1 MSHKLSKLMNVGGV
15 PGNGKYVPKHMR
27 VKKVITLCS
36 VIASVFLAFVFSVYG
51 GNANAAQADEQGAG
65 NTTKIESVT
74 MRWSGVPDGTDAMG
88 TYVQAP
94 NTYPNTDEPVSFKAT
109 FDYALS
115 GSVDHSPGTVT
126 IRIPAHIFKDRDGSR
141 WEDTVSLSVPEDSKY
156 PGRTDYSYAYD
167 EENDQIVLTN
177 RKTVSASSKALFDVT
192 YTVVDISK
200 VADMEPSKGL
210 SALMSIRDSDD
221 EPAIEKTSNA
231 VYGELNTF
239 ARLVRID
246 KKGVE
251 EYDSYPSS
259 GWGAAPTDAS
269 DYVYVVWNMFVA
281 KDANTQPCDITVTD
295 QPATDGLEVL
305 GYRCTGKDYLD
316 YKLAFNPQG
325 DFTPTATLTIQD
337 DEFHSDNFQYGYQ
350 VSVLT
355 RYPKAKLINGSAVLR
370 NDAMAS
376 ALGVDRKDAAS
387 EVSTKVESTTSTGTA
402 TYTYTGRD
410 SFAVPD
416 PSTHGSKGSSADS
429 PGGIEAIKDGRAAA
443 FNGNFQNYADV
454 QGYRYTLADDGDPT
468 KQDDYGKKTYTV
480 QLVDEDFSLGASG
493 KEERLSTGDYEI
505 AEVTLSTRFFD
516 YVLPSGGTEYVAK
529 ENEDYDAHPSAT
541 LWGKFNGS
549 DEWVELGSYWW
560 KVDGGTYHSFFKDTG
575 GTESDAWSN
584 DYRYTLASGCVAV
597 KMTCDSSYY
606 ETKMELDV
614 NPRLLPSTHVKSI
627 LSDADTGYLV
637 DRNETTTWD
646 STGDKVGGPDGSRA
660 TATISSFKRTSYA
673 RKGLV
678 DFSNDENNQRIALTY
693 RAEYGEMMRHPT
705 TGGDDGV
712 ADEDGYLV
720 SRGYFTPQAS
730 ATFYDLLPQGVE
742 PDLSSVV
749 VRDSCKGREDYFD
762 NEDKYI
768 DDHAS
773 YTTEVK
779 ANWRGSG
786 RNLFVVHVTPSD
798 PSVNYSG
805 ITNRIYSSISIEFRA
820 YYSWDDYADFGGS
833 LENDVA
839 IQSGND
845 MVVAGQ
851 PDDAEEWS
859 PIRLE
864 SDSQGSVDAS
874 TKKLLSGL
882 GDGSGAKQF
891 LYARS
896 VDKIDANVHAS
907 MNLSK
912 SVRGPGNQE
921 WSNGQDGSVIVSAGD
936 EYQYRLRM
944 GSELGSSTSGIV
956 FYDSL
961 ESYVPDDEGARWHG
975 TLQGVDTQQLERR
988 GVKPVVYY
996 STIADLD
1003 LSKALNR
1010 DLSNTSVWTSLK
1022 PSDFSKVTAVAIDC
1036 RTAADGKPFSLGQG
1050 QTLAA
1055 TIDMKAP
1062 SGDDYASAYKASAN
1076 AYNQVWATDVLYNLA
1091 GEKTDDKV
1099 IHQEYTQVGVRRAT
1113 HYMPTTGSPGRA
1125 LLELVGLGL
1134 LVATTVVLHRLSHKE
1149 KVSR

>member
-1 MSHKLSKLMNVGGV
+1 MGRAYPEHDEKNV
-15 PGNGKYVPKHMR
+15 VPKCER
-27 VKKVITLCS
+27 RSDEGFRTRRTFARLGIVALTALA
-36 VIASVFLAFVFSVYG
+36 IALVTFG
-51 GNANAAQADEQGAG
+51 GYAAAAQADARAG
-65 NTTKIESVT
+65 SSDDVIDSLT
-74 MRWSGVPDGTDAMG
+74 MRWSGVPDGTD
-88 TYVQAP
+88 TYLQSP
-94 NTYPNTDEPVSFKAT
+94 ESYGSVSYKAT

-115 GSVDHSPGTVT
+115 GSTDHEPGTVT
-126 IRIPAHIFKDRDGSR
+126 IRIPAHIFKSR
-141 WEDTVSLSVPEDSKY
+141 GDSGWADSAELGVPKESEY
-156 PGRTDYSYAYD
+156 TGQTDYSYAYD
-167 EENDQIVLTN
+167 EGSDQIVLTN

-192 YTVVDISK
+192 YTVDDVSK
-200 VADMEPSKGL
+200 VVDMEPSKGL
-210 SALMSIRDSDD
+210 TASMSIQDSKD
-221 EPAIEKTSNA
+221 EPGIEKTSNA

-295 QPATDGLEVL
+295 QPATDGLEVI
-305 GYRCTGKDYLD
+305 GYRCTGKDYFD

-325 DFTPTATLTIQD
+325 DFTPTATLIIHD

-355 RYPKAKLINGSAVLR
+355 RYPKAKLRNGSADLR
-370 NDAMAS
+370 NDATAS
-376 ALGVDRKDAAS
+376 ALGVDGKDAAS

-402 TYTYTGRD
+402 KYAYTGRD

-416 PSTHGSKGSSADS
+416 PSTRGSKGSSADS

-454 QGYRYTLADDGDPT
+454 QGYRYTLADGGDPT
-468 KQDDYGKKTYTV
+468 KQDDYGKKTYKV
-480 QLVDEDFSLGASG
+480 QLVDEDFSLEGSG

-549 DEWVELGSYWW
+549 DEWVKLGSYWW
-560 KVDGGTYHSFFKDTG
+560 KVDGGTYHSYFTDTG
-575 GTESDAWSN
+575 GTVSDTWSN

-614 NPRLLPSTHVKSI
+614 NPRLLPSAHVKSI
-627 LSDADTGYLV
+627 LGDADTGYLV

-646 STGDKVGGPDGSRA
+646 STGNKVGGPNGSRA

-673 RKGLV
+673 KKGLA
-678 DFSNDENNQRIALTY
+678 DSSNETSNQRIALTY

-712 ADEDGYLV
+712 ADEDSYLV
-720 SRGYFTPQAS
+720 SKGYFTPQAS
-730 ATFYDLLPQGVE
+730 ATFYDLLPPGVE

-762 NEDKYI
+762 NDAKYI
-768 DDHAS
+768 DDQAS
-773 YTTEVK
+773 CTTEVK

-786 RNLFVVHVTPSD
+786 RNLFVVHATPSD
-798 PSVNYSG
+798 PSMNYSG

-820 YYSWDDYADFGGS
+820 YYSWDDYTDFGGS

-859 PIRLE
+859 PSYLE
-864 SDSQGSVDAS
+864 SSSQGYVDAS

-891 LYARS
+891 LYAKS

-907 MNLSK
+907 MDLSK
-912 SVRGPGNQE
+912 AVRGPGNQE
-921 WSNGQDGSVIVSAGD
+921 WSSGQDGSVIVSAGD

-944 GSELGSSTSGIV
+944 GSQLGSTTTGIIL
-956 FYDSL
+956 YDSL
-961 ESYVPDDEGARWHG
+961 ESYAPDDGGAQWRG

-996 STIADLD
+996 STTAGLD
-1003 LSKALNR
+1003 LSEASSR
-1010 DLSNTSVWTSLK
+1010 DLTDGSTWTNTK
-1022 PSDFSKVTAVAIDC
+1022 PSDLSKVTAVAIDC
-1036 RTAADGKPFSLGQG
+1036 RAGSDGRPFSLGQG

-1062 SGDDYASAYKASAN
+1062 SGDEYASAYKASAN
-1076 AYNQVWATDVLYNLA
+1076 AYNQVWATDVLHNLA
-1091 GEKTDDKV
+1091 GDKTDDRV
-1099 IHQEYTQVGVRRAT
+1099 IHQEYTQVGVRRVT
-1113 HYMPTTGSPGRA
+1113 HYMPTTGSSGRA
-1125 LLELVGLGL
+1125 LLELVGFGL
-1134 LVATTVVLHRLSHKE
+1134 LAATSAALYRLSHE
-1149 KVSR
+1149 ERTTR